1 MSTVFKKFSKSDVS
15 ITPFTA
21 HKQTTLTKITASKA
35 ELFDKSSTEFHPS
48 NPQGKFVSASFPTV
62 AYKSGTGFEWAGSG
76 NSNDPNNHKKYFQLD
91 HLFYK
96 NSKLDYGNKFSKIK
110 YSTDTRV
117 LYERVNILSL
127 PYKTIGYK
135 IKPGSFMLSQSSTG
149 ERIVDDSKGNLIL
162 TTFPFNHS
170 DYSQVDDKFRIFY
183 LGPVE
188 GYKYYNLGIKDGKEV
203 VNIPSSYSKKGALDD
218 SYLFNEIEYK
228 NVTFETGS
236 TGEEAN
242 KAGGNGTISYYSKIE
257 FNGENSTVI
266 SPHNSRLNFNSDDD
280 FSINFKLRAADFTLA
295 SGINDN
301 EKRYIISKSTTKTVI
316 KSPNLA
322 NNTQITGSSQG
333 VDVDAEPQFPF
344 EIYWQSQSLYFK
356 RSDGNTTSEISASI
370 DTYQYESITCIKTG
384 STLQIFNR
392 EQKRAEGTDNTTQC
406 QNQANLYIGSK
417 GGISNFWTGSIEQ
430 IMIYEK
436 ALRGT
441 DLKTLMWKP
450 DGPSDKIG
458 NIFYNNGLVAITNP
472 SYHHILNPTNYSNP
486 TITYQGTHL
495 IYENEYQCMAEQYE
509 FDVTLN
515 PSARKIR
522 SKDSEDLANFATGS
536 NFKPYVTTV
545 GLYNDNGELLVIGKL
560 GQPIRMSDE
569 ADTTYVV
576 RFDT

>member
-21 HKQTTLTKITASKA
+21 HKQSTFTPVSLIAAGGS
-35 ELFDKSSTEFHPS
+35 FYSS
-48 NPQGKFVSASFPTV
+48 SFPTV

-76 NSNDPNNHKKYFQLD
+76 SSDDPNNHKKYFQLD

-110 YSTDTRV
+110 YSTDHRV

-135 IKPGSFMLSQSSTG
+135 IKPGSFMISQSVTG
-149 ERIVDDSKGNLIL
+149 EIIVDDSKGNLIL
-162 TTFPFNHS
+162 TTFPFGEHANAS
-170 DYSQVDDKFRIFY
+170 DYSKVDDKFRIFY
-183 LGPVE
+183 LGPVK
-188 GYKYYNLGIKDGKEV
+188 GYKYYNLGIEDGKEV
-203 VNIPSSYSKKGALDD
+203 VNIPSSYSKKGQLDD
-218 SYLFNEIEYK
+218 SHLFNEIEYK

-236 TGEEAN
+236 AGEHAN
-242 KAGGNGTISYYSKIE
+242 KAGNNGTISFFSKIE

-280 FSINFKLRAADFTLA
+280 FSITFRLRANDFALNH
-295 SGINDN
+295 GINDN

-322 NNTQITGSSQG
+322 NNTTVTGSSQG
-333 VDVDAEPQFPF
+333 VDVNAEPQFPF
-344 EIYWQSQSLYFK
+344 EIYWQSQSIHFK
-356 RSDGNTTSEISASI
+356 RSDGNTTSEISARI
-370 DTYQYESITCIKTG
+370 GVARARESITCVKTG
-384 STLQIFNR
+384 STLQIFSR
-392 EQKRAEGTDNTTQC
+392 ERKEAEGTDNTTQC

-417 GGISNFWTGSIEQ
+417 GGTSNFWTGSIEQ

-436 ALRGT
+436 ALRST
-441 DLKTLMWKP
+441 DLYTLTWKP
-450 DGPSDKIG
+450 DGPSDKVG
-458 NIFYNNGLVAITNP
+458 NIFYNNGLVTITDPMHTHIFNP
-472 SYHHILNPTNYSNP
+472 NNFTNS
-486 TITYQGTHL
+486 TVTYQGTHL
-495 IYENEYQCMAEQYE
+495 IYENEYQCMAEQHE

-515 PSARKIR
+515 PSARKIK

-536 NFKPYVTTV
+536 NFKPYVTTI
-545 GLYNDNGELLVIGKL
+545 GLYNDDGELLVTGKL
-560 GQPIRMSDE
+560 GQAIRMTDE